1 MKHLIRQA
9 VSAEDFAAA
18 RRLFEEYQAWLG
30 VELCFQGFAAELDS
44 LAVMY
49 GPPRGRLLL
58 AEGAS
63 MNGVRRDPF
72 AGCIGL
78 RPFDADRCEMKR
90 LFVRADQQGS
100 GLGRRLIET
109 LLQEAKAIGYRRM
122 LLDTLPQMQA
132 AQHLYASFGFR
143 DVEPYYRNPIPG
155 ARYLSLELAEGA
167 DRL

>member
-1 MKHLIRQA
+1 MKHFIRPA
-9 VSAEDFAAA
+9 TSADDFVAA

-58 AEGAS
+58 AET
-63 MNGVRRDPF
+63 DPAQRSPSDGF

-78 RPFDADRCEMKR
+78 RPFDAESCEMKR

-100 GLGRRLIET
+100 GLGRRLIES
-109 LLQEAKAIGYRRM
+109 LIAEAKAIGYRRM
-122 LLDTLPQMQA
+122 MLDTLPQMQA
-132 AQHLYASFGFR
+132 AQHLYAAFGFR
-143 DVEPYYRNPIPG
+143 DVDAYYYNPIAG
-155 ARYLSLELAEGA
+155 ARYLALDLATV
-167 DRL
+167 